1 MTETNYPLALD
12 KDAPMVRFSNVSKRY
27 GSLTVLDSLDLDVQ
41 RNEMVSIIGPSGSG
55 KTTVLR
61 MLMTLEQINEGVIYR
76 GKTAHAYA
84 AQWRTDSRQ

>member
-41 RNEMVSIIGPSGSG
+41 RNEMVSIIG
-55 KTTVLR
+55 L
-61 MLMTLEQINEGVIYR
+61 
-76 GKTAHAYA
+76 
-84 AQWRTDSRQ
+84 